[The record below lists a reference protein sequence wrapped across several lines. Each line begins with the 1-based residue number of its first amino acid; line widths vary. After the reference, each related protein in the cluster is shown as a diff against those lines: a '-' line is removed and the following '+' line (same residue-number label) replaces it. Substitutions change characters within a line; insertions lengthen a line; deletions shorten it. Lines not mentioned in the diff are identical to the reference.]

1 MGIASRT
8 NSSDDDDLAN
18 VNDIRATR
26 DGDQKEDGDES
37 ESKARAKTPTES
49 DSKTKPVTS
58 NMIP

>member
-26 DGDQKEDGDES
+26 DGDQKEDGDHGGFA
-37 ESKARAKTPTES
+37 SKYS
-49 DSKTKPVTS
+49 FH
-58 NMIP
+58 N